1 MARRT
6 ACAGTL
12 TVLALVLTGCGA
24 GQAGGEKGDAR
35 PGRSP
40 APEGAPAAF
49 RLDHVGDRDG
59 RLTDLAALGPD
70 ELWASGYDEKNGEV
84 TARYL
89 LRDTG
94 DGWRRLAL
102 PDTLADLPYPPRLD
116 AAGPGTLWATG
127 ATAEQNGTPVIARYQ
142 DGRWST
148 LTPPPGG
155 SLLDLVAFGP
165 DDVTLLQDPHLPDQ
179 DDGAGNITSD
189 DRSRAAHWD
198 GTRWTTTLLPSAAT
212 ALDGTSGDD
221 LWAVGHRSKGPGTG
235 GEGQEMTQTAAHHF
249 DGSRWKTV
257 ETPLRRFADPVPP
270 EAGAALGTVIAV
282 APDEVYA
289 YGRHSF
295 NHGEVED
302 EPDDEELR
310 LRWDGKRWRDLP
322 GAEGACGTRPPL
334 LVDGDTGTLHEN
346 LWYQATDGPCYKV
359 RRPELPA
366 GGEVRK
372 GARQGLAL
380 AEVAVVPGT
389 DRMVGVGHIAVMQ
402 SGNPFSRPVTV
413 HAAR

>member
-12 TVLALVLTGCGA
+12 TVLTLVLTGCGA

-59 RLTDLAALGPD
+59 LLTDLAALGPD

-322 GAEGACGTRPPL
+322 GAEGACGTRPRCWSTATPAPS
-334 LVDGDTGTLHEN
+334 TRTSGTR
-346 LWYQATDGPCYKV
+346 QPTAPAT
-359 RRPELPA
+359 R
-366 GGEVRK
+366 
-372 GARQGLAL
+372 
-380 AEVAVVPGT
+380 
-389 DRMVGVGHIAVMQ
+389 
-402 SGNPFSRPVTV
+402 
-413 HAAR
+413 